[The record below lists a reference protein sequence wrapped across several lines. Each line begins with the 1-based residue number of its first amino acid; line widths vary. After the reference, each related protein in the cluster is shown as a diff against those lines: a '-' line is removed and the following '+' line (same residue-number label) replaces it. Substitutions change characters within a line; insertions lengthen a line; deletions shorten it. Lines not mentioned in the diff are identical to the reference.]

1 MTSGV
6 QPGAVEVVPL
16 GGLGEFG
23 MNTMAVF
30 SEDTSLMIDAG
41 VMFPGPGSFGVDLII
56 PDLSQLRSSGR
67 RLSALVLTHGHEDHI
82 GGVPY
87 VWDLLDGPVYGTA
100 LTLGLLEP
108 KLDEHGIEVG
118 DRLTVVAP
126 GDSVT
131 VGPMELEFLPVAHS
145 MPGCMAIA
153 IHGPAGTF
161 IHTGDYKFDQTPP
174 DGVAVDA
181 QRLAEL
187 GRAGVTALFGDS
199 TNVERSGVTGSERD
213 VVAAFEEIFAR
224 TEGKLIVT
232 AFASSVHRLQLLIDL
247 AVRFNR
253 QVALIGRGI
262 RQTAEIA
269 QRLGYL
275 MVPDAIPIAE
285 SDVGRLPSNR
295 VLCVV
300 TGSQGEPL
308 AALSRIAVDQHRHVS
323 LGPGDVVVFSARAIP
338 GNQRAIGRVMDHIAR
353 RGAEIVHE
361 DDKRVHVSGHASV
374 EELKMMLS
382 LVRPRYFV
390 PIHGEYRYLARHAR
404 VAEAVTDG
412 QTKIMLIEN
421 GERLCFDGSTAWH
434 GEPLTTGRILIDGT
448 RTGEIA
454 DAILRDRRHLSG
466 DGVVVLV
473 VVIDRRDGEVVGEP
487 EVITRGFVSDEST
500 AALLDEIPGVIVTL
514 VRSQSRDERTD
525 HDVVQEQIRI
535 ELQRFLRKR
544 SGRRPLVL
552 PVVMEI

>member
-1 MTSGV
+1 MRNV
-6 QPGAVEVVPL
+6 QAGTVEVVPL

-23 MNTMAVF
+23 MNTMAVS
-30 SEDTSLMIDAG
+30 SEGTSLFVDAG
-41 VMFPGPGSFGVDLII
+41 VMFPGPDSFGVDLIV
-56 PDLSQLRSSGR
+56 PDLSHLRSSGQ

-108 KLDEHGIEVG
+108 KLDEHGIDSE
-118 DRLTVVAP
+118 DRLTVVEP
-126 GDSVT
+126 GDT
-131 VGPMELEFLPVAHS
+131 VAVDPMQVEFLPVAHS
-145 MPGCMAIA
+145 IPGCTAVA

-174 DGVAVDA
+174 DGVSVDV

-199 TNVERSGVTGSERD
+199 TNVERRGVSGSERD
-213 VVAAFEEIFAR
+213 VVEAFEEIFSS
-224 TEGKLIVT
+224 TDGKLVVT
-232 AFASSVHRLQLLIDL
+232 AFASSVHRLQLLINL
-247 AVRFNR
+247 ASRFNR
-253 QVALIGRGI
+253 RVALVGRGI

-275 MVPDAIPIAE
+275 VIPPGLQIPE
-285 SDVGRLPSNR
+285 SDVGRLPPSQ

-323 LGPGDVVVFSARAIP
+323 LGAGDVVVFSARAIP
-338 GNQRAIGRVMDHIAR
+338 GNRRAIGRLMDHIAR
-353 RGAEIVHE
+353 RGAQIVHE
-361 DDKRVHVSGHASV
+361 DDKPVHVSGHGAV
-374 EELKMMLS
+374 EELNMMLS

-390 PIHGEYRYLARHAR
+390 PIHGEYRYLARHAQ

-421 GERLCFDGSTAWH
+421 GERLCFDGSEAWQ
-434 GEPLTTGRILIDGT
+434 GEPVPTGRILIDGT
-448 RTGEIA
+448 RTGEVA
-454 DAILRDRRHLSG
+454 DEVLRDRRHLAG

-473 VVIDRRDGEVVGEP
+473 VAINRHDGEIVGEP
-487 EVITRGFVSDEST
+487 EVITRGFPTDAST
-500 AALLDEIPGVIVTL
+500 AALLDEIPQVIDTL
-514 VRSQSRDERTD
+514 VQSCSRDERTD

-544 SGRRPLVL
+544 LGRRPLVL

>member
-1 MTSGV
+1 MSHV
-6 QPGAVEVVPL
+6 QVGAVEVVPL

-30 SEDTSLMIDAG
+30 SEGTSLLIDAG
-41 VMFPGPGSFGVDLII
+41 VMFPGPGSFGVDLIV
-56 PDLSQLRSSGR
+56 PDLSHLRSSGQ

-108 KLDEHGIEVG
+108 KLDEHGIDSE
-118 DRLTVVAP
+118 DRLTVVDP
-126 GDSVT
+126 GDTVSVDHMQ
-131 VGPMELEFLPVAHS
+131 VEFLPVAHS
-145 MPGCMAIA
+145 MPGCTAVA
-153 IHGPAGTF
+153 IHGPAGTL
-161 IHTGDYKFDQTPP
+161 IHTGDYKFDHTGP
-174 DGVAVDA
+174 DGVSVDV

-199 TNVERSGVTGSERD
+199 TNVERRGVSGSEQD
-213 VVAAFEEIFAR
+213 VVEAFEEIFSS
-224 TEGKLIVT
+224 TDGKLVVT
-232 AFASSVHRLQLLIDL
+232 AFASSVHRLQLLVNL
-247 AVRFNR
+247 ASRFDR
-253 QVALIGRGI
+253 QVALVGRGI
-262 RQTAEIA
+262 RQTADIA

-275 MVPDAIPIAE
+275 VIPPGLQIPE
-285 SDVGRLPSNR
+285 SDVGRLPPNQ

-338 GNQRAIGRVMDHIAR
+338 GNRRAIGRLMDHIAR

-404 VAEAVTDG
+404 VAEAVTNG

-421 GERLCFDGSTAWH
+421 GERLCFDESTAWP
-434 GEPLTTGRILIDGT
+434 GEPVPTGRVLIDGT
-448 RTGEIA
+448 RTGEVA
-454 DAILRDRRHLSG
+454 DEVLRDRRHLAG

-473 VVIDRRDGEVVGEP
+473 VAINQHDGEVVGEP
-487 EVITRGFVSDEST
+487 EVITRGFATDEST
-500 AALLDEIPGVIVTL
+500 AALLEEIPQVIVTL
-514 VRSQSRDERTD
+514 VQSRGRDERTD
-525 HDVVQEQIRI
+525 HGVVQEQIRI